1 MVSAAGLRE
10 PRVASSSTP
19 LSPARGP
26 SPPPS
31 SQRSRWDLGQASW
44 PSWVSSSHFYKEG
57 EDNDTRNDGRT
68 RGLLRENRLASP
80 SFWGRCLH
88 EHLRQGDKGTLYCKR
103 YLGLRTQWGQ
113 VWCNALHRVVKAG
126 VPFHPI
132 LSSYPNPKPHPR
144 VCSAPPNPMKDRGW
158 REVTDRQR
166 LALWQQDTGSP
177 TAWVRERSKR
187 KGRLRASFLG
197 AGPSLPS
204 RRGHRGAA
212 WPLMPFHPEGP
223 LCWHHGAISTQV
235 PLLSTQ
241 DRGAS
246 LRLGT

>member
-10 PRVASSSTP
+10 PRAASSSTP

-57 EDNDTRNDGRT
+57 EDNDGRT

-132 LSSYPNPKPHPR
+132 LSYPPIPTRSHIPG
-144 VCSAPPNPMKDRGW
+144 SALPLPTPWRTGAEERWLTARGLPCGGRTQAVQQ
-158 REVTDRQR
+158 RES
-166 LALWQQDTGSP
+166 G
-177 TAWVRERSKR
+177 REAREK
-187 KGRLRASFLG
+187 
-197 AGPSLPS
+197 AGY
-204 RRGHRGAA
+204 G
-212 WPLMPFHPEGP
+212 
-223 LCWHHGAISTQV
+223 
-235 PLLSTQ
+235 LLSLVPGPPCH
-241 DRGAS
+241 REG
-246 LRLGT
+246 GTEEQHGP